1 MGETMIRKQVYLGRT
16 QDAKL
21 KRLARER
28 GCTESELI
36 REAVDHLVE
45 LDDNWIE
52 RLRAEGVLA
61 PKPVFD
67 DLPSGEA
74 AERLRAEL
82 EAEVASDHTDYRMT
96 EALFEDRAD
105 RF

>member
-1 MGETMIRKQVYLGRT
+1 MAETMIRKQVYLERA

-36 REAVDHLVE
+36 REAVDQLPQ
-45 LDDNWIE
+45 LDDDWAA
-52 RLRAEGVLA
+52 RLRADGVLA

-67 DLPSGEA
+67 DLPAGEE

-82 EAEVASDHTDYRMT
+82 AAEMENDHTDYRMT
-96 EALFEDRAD
+96 AALFEDRAD
-105 RF
+105 RL